1 MRDCDVLGG
10 LLRNF
15 ITGGPGSAGCARD
28 FLNVRKVLEPKKATF
43 PLLELYCVQA
53 MVADTVARALRGMPV
68 TDRRFGILARMHMCA
83 SQAMTSLGTKLRLCP
98 SSSRAT
104 KYARAVPRPP
114 GPRPWEDDLE

>member
-68 TDRRFGILARMHMCA
+68 TDRRFGPAPELPSHVKLRSREVRVQRDGRVVRVFEVTVLAR
-83 SQAMTSLGTKLRLCP
+83 
-98 SSSRAT
+98 RA
-104 KYARAVPRPP
+104 AA
-114 GPRPWEDDLE
+114 